1 MLDQIKLTTRTSSG
15 TLTRVAAT
23 VEYRAGRIF
32 FLKSPFTLKDEI
44 KAMKGSRWH
53 GYDEEEPRKIW
64 SVDDCQRNRF
74 QLEYLKGEDVY
85 AWFDR
90 PLVRHKYREYQRA
103 GKPAEVMPHQ
113 FDLADAGLTYHYQIF
128 AAEMGTGKGGLPSTR
143 VATPTGWITLGEV
156 CVGDAVI
163 NPDGGVTR
171 VRGVY
176 RRGRMG
182 MFRVTFSDG
191 ATTVCSGDHLWNVRS
206 ACQKHRGESYRTLP
220 LREIVAHGLCR
231 ANGNAMHYIP
241 MVEPVEYAAQPL
253 LVDPYLAGYILGNG
267 GLTGYTNVI
276 SIPDQETVDRLNA
289 LMTQPLLAK
298 KNSDCDYH
306 VKDKTVNAWIVA
318 DDLRGRL
325 SPEKHVPA
333 PFLYNNVENRVK
345 LLQGLCDSDG
355 SPCHAGGV
363 EYSTT
368 SPDLR
373 DAFVTLVQSLGGTC
387 AVAEK
392 YPTYTYKGEQHT
404 GRLAFRI
411 NASFPAS
418 VRPFRLARKTDLYV
432 TPTKYQPTRA
442 IVAVASIADAE
453 CICIEVEATNQ
464 LYVTDEYIVTHNTL
478 SAQMVMEESGKPL
491 WYWAGPK
498 TSLPNIKRELKLW
511 GFPSSIQVE
520 FFTYEGLVR
529 VTDEWDGSQPVPFGF
544 IADESSRC
552 KNTTSQR
559 SRACQKLADLIRT
572 THGLENGYVLEM
584 SGTPSPKTPV
594 DWYSQAEIAW
604 PGFLKEGS
612 PKAMEER
619 LAFMVEAQFDAG
631 PFKKRIGWKDDE
643 KKCVTCGKTL
653 DEGPH
658 ALDEC
663 ADPDTYHAYKPSK
676 NEVAYLYERLKG
688 LAIIKHKKDCL
699 TLPDK
704 RYRRI
709 VCKPTPSTLRVA
721 QSITNSAPNAI
732 TGMTLLRELSDGFI
746 YREVQDGVSKCTHCK
761 DGTGVEWSSP
771 DEPDKIYTDVS
782 FLDPELVAKLVKQNV
797 LCPACGGAQEVPKIV
812 RVARE
817 CPTPKEAA
825 LKMLLDENEETGRL
839 VVFAGFT
846 GSVDRIV
853 KLCLREKW
861 DVVRC
866 DQGNFQVFAA
876 TSDSVEGQLVT
887 GEEPLDYWANLA
899 NHGKVAFVANP
910 ESGGMSLTLVEAR
923 MAVYW
928 SNSWKSE
935 YRIQSEDRI
944 HRIGADFNK
953 GCTIVDLIHLPS
965 DERVLRV
972 LRANRK
978 LELMSMGEIMA
989 GVNWEDASEDGDM
1002 LVEEAVA

>member
-23 VEYRAGRIF
+23 VEFKDGRIF

-74 QLEYLKGEDVY
+74 QLDFLKGEDVY

-128 AAEMGTGKGGLPSTR
+128 GAEMGTGK
-143 VATPTGWITLGEV
+143 
-156 CVGDAVI
+156 
-163 NPDGGVTR
+163 
-171 VRGVY
+171 
-176 RRGRMG
+176 
-182 MFRVTFSDG
+182 
-191 ATTVCSGDHLWNVRS
+191 
-206 ACQKHRGESYRTLP
+206 
-220 LREIVAHGLCR
+220 
-231 ANGNAMHYIP
+231 
-241 MVEPVEYAAQPL
+241 
-253 LVDPYLAGYILGNG
+253 
-267 GLTGYTNVI
+267 
-276 SIPDQETVDRLNA
+276 
-289 LMTQPLLAK
+289 
-298 KNSDCDYH
+298 
-306 VKDKTVNAWIVA
+306 
-318 DDLRGRL
+318 
-325 SPEKHVPA
+325 
-333 PFLYNNVENRVK
+333 
-345 LLQGLCDSDG
+345 
-355 SPCHAGGV
+355 
-363 EYSTT
+363 
-368 SPDLR
+368 
-373 DAFVTLVQSLGGTC
+373 
-387 AVAEK
+387 
-392 YPTYTYKGEQHT
+392 
-404 GRLAFRI
+404 
-411 NASFPAS
+411 
-418 VRPFRLARKTDLYV
+418 
-432 TPTKYQPTRA
+432 
-442 IVAVASIADAE
+442 
-453 CICIEVEATNQ
+453 
-464 LYVTDEYIVTHNTL
+464 TL

-511 GFPSSIQVE
+511 GFPSSIHVE

-529 VTDEWDGSQPVPFGF
+529 VMDEWDGSQPVPFGF

-572 THGLENGYVLEM
+572 THGLEDGYVLEM

-594 DWYSQAEIAW
+594 DWWSSCEIAW

-643 KKCVTCGKTL
+643 KKCQKCGETR

-658 ALDEC
+658 DEC
-663 ADPDTYHAYKPSK
+663 AEAYHAYQPSK

-688 LAIIKHKKDCL
+688 LVIIKHKKDCL
-699 TLPDK
+699 SLPDK

-721 QSITNSAPNAI
+721 QVITNTASNAI
-732 TGMTLLRELSDGFI
+732 TGMTLLRELSDGFQ
-746 YREVQDGVSKCTHCK
+746 YHEAQDGVSKCTHCK

-771 DEPDKIYTDVS
+771 DEPDKTYTDVS
-782 FLDPELVAKLVKQNV
+782 FLDPELVAKLVKQTV
-797 LCPACGGAQEVPKIV
+797 PCPVCGGVQEVPKIV

-817 CPTPKEAA
+817 VPCPKVAA

-853 KLCLREKW
+853 RLCLREKW

-866 DQGNFQVFAA
+866 DQGSFQVFAA
-876 TSDSVEGQLVT
+876 TSDSVEGRLVT
-887 GEEPLDYWANLA
+887 DEEPLDYWANLA

-923 MAVYW
+923 MVVYW
-928 SNSWKSE
+928 SNSWKPE
-935 YRIQSEDRI
+935 YRVQSEDRI

-953 GCTIVDLIHLPS
+953 GCTIVDLVHLPS

-972 LRANRK
+972 LRENRK
-978 LELMSMGEIMA
+978 LELMTMGEIMA